1 MIPENAKMQQVRSI
15 GLAGLFSG
23 LNKEISMDKFEDKL
37 EVQKITYIAQ
47 EYGINLGY
55 QFEWYLRGPYCKQ
68 VSEDAHA
75 ILDSESEKVSPSEV
89 GLNEEKVK
97 ELSETLKPFINNP
110 EWLEIAG
117 SLLYLRKENYSGQ
130 PLDQVIGYMLED
142 LTYGYKN
149 FNESLVRKVL
159 SDMVEIGLIQ

>member
-1 MIPENAKMQQVRSI
+1 MQQDRSI

-23 LNKEISMDKFEDKL
+23 IGKTISMDKFEDKL
-37 EVQKITYIAQ
+37 EVQKIAYIAQ

-55 QFEWYLRGPYCKQ
+55 PFEWYLRGPYCKQ

-75 ILDSESEKVSPSEV
+75 ILDTKAENVSPSTA
-89 GLNEEKVK
+89 GLDEQQVK
-97 ELSETLKPFINNP
+97 ELGNILRPFINNP

-117 SLLYLRKENYSGQ
+117 SLLYLRNENYARKQ
-130 PLDQVIGYMLED
+130 LDQIIGYMLED

-159 SDMVEIGLIQ
+159 SDMVKIGLIK

>member
-1 MIPENAKMQQVRSI
+1 MQQVKSL

-23 LNKEISMDKFEDKL
+23 IGKTISMDKFEDKL

-55 QFEWYLRGPYCKQ
+55 PFEWYLRGPYCKQ

-75 ILDSESEKVSPSEV
+75 ILDSKTANVSPSEA

-97 ELSETLKPFINNP
+97 ELGNILKPFINNP

-117 SLLYLRKENYSGQ
+117 SLIYLRKENYAGKQ
-130 PLDQVIGYMLED
+130 LDQIIGYMLED

-149 FNESLVRKVL
+149 FNDSLVRKVL
-159 SDMVEIGLIQ
+159 SDMIKIGLIK